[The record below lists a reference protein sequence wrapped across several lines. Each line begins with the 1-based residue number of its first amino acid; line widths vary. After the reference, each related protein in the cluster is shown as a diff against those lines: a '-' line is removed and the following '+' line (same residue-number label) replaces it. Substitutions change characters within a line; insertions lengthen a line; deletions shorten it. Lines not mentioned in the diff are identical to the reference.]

1 MGNHG
6 LLRVAVWLVAAAA
19 LGLLV
24 SGCQFQAE
32 TSSGDVVRANVSQ
45 GSIRLFFQNTDRLS
59 QEMLT
64 ELQTLGNN
72 NLARVMVEFRNVL
85 YELRTTS
92 GTIKLDKAETLQ
104 RKLFAFEYQ
113 LSRDVT
119 TPALET
125 RYERVETLLR
135 HLKKEMRRLDAIMD
149 RFRAD

>member
-1 MGNHG
+1 MGAHALLRAG
-6 LLRVAVWLVAAAA
+6 LLLITAAV

-32 TSSGDVVRANVSQ
+32 TRSGEIVQADVSQ
-45 GSIRLFFQNTDRLS
+45 ESLRLFFQRTDQLS

-64 ELQTLGNN
+64 EIQRLGNN
-72 NLARVMVEFRNVL
+72 NLARVMVEFRDVL
-85 YELRTTS
+85 FELRTMT

-119 TPALET
+119 TPALEK
-125 RYERVETLLR
+125 RYARVETLLR
-135 HLKKEMRRLDAIMD
+135 HLNKEMRRLDAIVE
-149 RFRAD
+149 RIHP

>member
-1 MGNHG
+1 MGNQA
-6 LLRVAVWLVAAAA
+6 LLRAGVLLAAAAA
-19 LGLLV
+19 LGLLI

-32 TSSGDVVRANVSQ
+32 TTSGEIIQADVSQ
-45 GSIRLFFQNTDRLS
+45 NSLRLFFEQADQLS
-59 QEMLT
+59 LALVQET
-64 ELQTLGNN
+64 QRLGNS
-72 NLARVMVEFRNVL
+72 NLTRVMVEFRDVL
-85 YELRTTS
+85 HKLRTLT

-135 HLKKEMRRLDAIMD
+135 HLKKEMRRLDAIV
-149 RFRAD
+149 RRLNGQ